1 MIVGVGLA
9 LATALPATPA
19 SALNARTFVSGHGN
33 DANPCN
39 FSGPCRTF
47 AGAYANTAPGGEI
60 TVLDPAGYGPLTITT
75 ALSIVNDGVGE
86 AGVILIAAGNAITI
100 NAGVS
105 DAVSLRG
112 LTLDGGGGAGTNGI
126 LFNTGK
132 SLTITNC
139 VVRHFAG
146 DGINFQP
153 NASSNL
159 AVSNTVAAD
168 NNAAGMRV
176 IPTGAGTVKAS
187 FNRVELYNNAF
198 QGLIV
203 TGTNSTGTVNGI
215 VTDSVATNNSNSGFH
230 VNSISAPT
238 SLMVVRSVSA
248 NNVTGLAALGANATL
263 RFSQSAS
270 TGNTNS
276 WAAGSGAILRSYGDN
291 NIDGNGDGD
300 PAPTSIAL
308 K

>member
-9 LATALPATPA
+9 LAAALPAAPA

-47 AGAYANTAPGGEI
+47 AAAYANTAPGGEI

-100 NAGVS
+100 SAGVS

-112 LTLDGGGGAGTNGI
+112 LTLDGGGVAGTNGI

-132 SLTITNC
+132 SLTVTNC
-139 VVRHFAG
+139 VVRHFA
-146 DGINFQP
+146 DNGISFFP

-168 NNAAGMRV
+168 NGGAGMRV
-176 IPTGAGTVKAS
+176 LPTGAGTVKAS
-187 FNRVELYNNAF
+187 FNRVELYNNVS

-203 TGTNSTGTVNGI
+203 TGTTSTGTVNGI
-215 VTDSVATNNSNSGFH
+215 VTDSVAANNASSGFH
-230 VNSISAPT
+230 VNSTSAAT
-238 SLMVVRSVSA
+238 SLMVIRSVSA
-248 NNVTGLAALGANATL
+248 NNVTGLIAASANATL
-263 RFSQSAS
+263 RFSQSAL
-270 TGNTNS
+270 TGNTFS
-276 WAAGSGAILRSYGDN
+276 WAIGSGAILRSYGDN

-300 PAPTSIAL
+300 PAPTTIAL